1 MSMMRMVTNAHN
13 KMLLKL
19 SVLRVLFG
27 EMNHS
32 FKNVKL
38 ISTAHFQFVAPWFP
52 FPTTRLADSAPS
64 SDERAPGGLT
74 IYPTACKPAFLQ
86 PLLSFRV
93 GALFIYLQVFR
104 NAA

>member
-38 ISTAHFQFVAPWFP
+38 
-52 FPTTRLADSAPS
+52 
-64 SDERAPGGLT
+64 
-74 IYPTACKPAFLQ
+74 Y
-86 PLLSFRV
+86 LL
-93 GALFIYLQVFR
+93 
-104 NAA
+104 